1 MLRKFN
7 TNRSLKDNVQL
18 GFLTAITAGAIN
30 ITSLILFFSFTSNVT
45 GYYAI
50 FAFELV
56 SGNIHKAFI
65 VFSWILLFFLGS
77 FTSNFVIINLNRINS
92 YVAHSIPLLIEI
104 VCICA
109 VGIYG
114 DNFFNNTLQEAEVLV
129 GLLLLSMGLQN
140 GLTASISNFQVKST
154 HLTGATTD
162 LGILLSLATNRKEF
176 KKPGIISK
184 AKLLT
189 AIFLGYIFGAIMAGF
204 FFQYIQFKTFYIVA
218 AILFGI
224 LLYDWNKIKKIQSA
238 QKNREVNT

>member
-104 VCICA
+104 ACICA

-238 QKNREVNT
+238 QKNRIVNT